1 MQKLIYINKFTGSAF
16 GTRQNRR
23 FTYRG
28 KINLHSGANRIALL
42 SVAVGLPVS
51 LLLLFSSANCFFFVS
66 LILIHLFLKPEEC
79 GWTLWVM
86 EYWNLGTSGFARVV
100 SRETWSVMA
109 KMDLPGVLSFPS
121 DSSSLSVS
129 TFQLYNSVFIRWGWK
144 EKLWIL
150 RIQPTL
156 PLMGGW
162 MRL

>member
-121 DSSSLSVS
+121 DSSLSRFPHFSCLTLFSSGGVERRSYESCVSNQHSL
-129 TFQLYNSVFIRWGWK
+129 
-144 EKLWIL
+144 
-150 RIQPTL
+150 
-156 PLMGGW
+156 
-162 MRL
+162 